1 MCVLFFCVF
10 CFLLCFKQKT
20 AYEMRISDWSS
31 DVCSSDL
38 PRLLPPGTA
47 FEAPGDA
54 AAPFDRDDQH
64 RRRPEGMPA
73 DSEQRARATTIE
85 QHPQRRD
92 IAGGAD
98 LLVLDDD
105 PRDESVERRIGQ
117 RPRMS
122 RHPLRQHL
130 PRIALRQ
137 DRTRT

>member
-1 MCVLFFCVF
+1 
-10 CFLLCFKQKT
+10 
-20 AYEMRISDWSS
+20 MRISDWSS

-38 PRLLPPGTA
+38 
-47 FEAPGDA
+47 
-54 AAPFDRDDQH
+54 QQ

-98 LLVLDDD
+98 LLVPDDD
-105 PRDESVERRIGQ
+105 PRDESVERRIGK

-122 RHPLRQHL
+122 RPPLRQHMPRLALLQSPAALARVLSGLGTTLVMTVGALHLYL
-130 PRIALRQ
+130 PFDTGHTSIPPHLP
-137 DRTRT
+137 TPPPS

>member
-1 MCVLFFCVF
+1 MIDRTSACAE
-10 CFLLCFKQKT
+10 T
-20 AYEMRISDWSS
+20 R
-31 DVCSSDL
+31 

-54 AAPFDRDDQH
+54 ASPCDRDDQH

-92 IAGGAD
+92 IAAGAD
-98 LLVLDDD
+98 LLVLDAD
-105 PRDESVERRIGQ
+105 PRDESVARLIGK

-122 RHPLRQHL
+122 PHPLRQLL
-130 PRIALRQ
+130 PRLALRQ
-137 DRTRT
+137 SPAPLAPVLSGLGTDIHLTVADPEI

>member
-1 MCVLFFCVF
+1 MIDRTSACAE
-10 CFLLCFKQKT
+10 T
-20 AYEMRISDWSS
+20 R
-31 DVCSSDL
+31 

-54 AAPFDRDDQH
+54 ASPCDRDDQH

-98 LLVLDDD
+98 LPVLDDD
-105 PRDESVERRIGQ
+105 PRDESVESRIGK
-117 RPRMS
+117 RPRLS
-122 RHPLRQHL
+122 RHPLRLQL
-130 PRIALRQ
+130 PPLSLTPSPTPLASVLSALHPGTAAR
-137 DRTRT
+137 RARAR

>member
-1 MCVLFFCVF
+1 
-10 CFLLCFKQKT
+10 
-20 AYEMRISDWSS
+20 
-31 DVCSSDL
+31 
-38 PRLLPPGTA
+38 
-47 FEAPGDA
+47 
-54 AAPFDRDDQH
+54 
-64 RRRPEGMPA
+64 MPA

-105 PRDESVERRIGQ
+105 PRDESVERRIGK

-130 PRIALRQ
+130 PRLALRQ
-137 DRTRT
+137 SPAALARVLSGLGTAIDMTDGDLEFARTVVRGDTANARDQRDDPAGDTNPR